1 MHTPKVD
8 DKYLLQSV
16 ENALSIIDLLCEY
29 DSMGAAEIARHMGL
43 GKSTVFRLL
52 STLLSK
58 GYVMKDSNSKY
69 NLSYKFATIG
79 KIAADRNILIA
90 QIHPFLEKLTDL
102 SGETS
107 HLVIRHSDIDI
118 IFIDKVISPSTIR
131 MDSMVGL
138 TRIAHMTGTGKA
150 LLAGLSEEDLKNYL
164 SKAPFIA
171 QTPKSIT
178 TAEQLVCAL
187 NEVREQG
194 FACDDEEAETG
205 LTCYAVPISQF
216 GKVIAAIS
224 ISGPTARMVERKTE
238 LINIIKRIAEEIN
251 QSLQ

>member
-1 MHTPKVD
+1 MHYSKVD

-58 GYVMKDSNSKY
+58 GYVMKDENSKY

-79 KIAADRNILIA
+79 KIVADRNILIT

-107 HLVIRHSDIDI
+107 HLVVRHSDIEI
-118 IFIDKVISPSTIR
+118 IFIDKVISSSSIR

-138 TRIAHMTGTGKA
+138 TRVAHMTGTGKA
-150 LLAGLSEEDLKNYL
+150 LLADLSEEDLKNYL

-178 TAEQLVCAL
+178 TAEQLIHAL
-187 NEVREQG
+187 KEAKEQG
-194 FACDDEEAETG
+194 FTCDDEEAETG
-205 LTCYAVPISQF
+205 LTCYAVPIRQF

-224 ISGPTARMVERKTE
+224 ISGPTARMVERKEE
-238 LINIIKRIAEEIN
+238 LLAIIKGISEEIN